1 MFNLFP
7 YLDDQ
12 NGEFLFFEFIKLNRH
27 IFIFSNKISISI
39 TPRLN
44 VSIFTNVKQNYILAF
59 KTSSLLHARVWN
71 CRNGIPD
78 AG

>member
-27 IFIFSNKISISI
+27 IFIFFNKISISI
-39 TPRLN
+39 TPN
-44 VSIFTNVKQNYILAF
+44 VSIFTNVKQKLYFSI
-59 KTSSLLHARVWN
+59 
-71 CRNGIPD
+71 
-78 AG
+78 